1 MADIEAVDHRSR
13 ALGDAVR
20 LFAARELLQRENQI
34 RMKAARIDAQ
44 ESPRIFRLLRMHI
57 EGQPGCNRFLRELR
71 GGKID
76 CDDGGDTRLRRLRL
90 SDGRVEILPQFAQQ
104 MPHRGQNEL
113 VLAAEIMMRKR
124 GRNPASCAICAT
136 VTSSEPRWPIV
147 RMAASISSRRRKG
160 SIPILGIILVRSQA
174 NSSAVYL

>member
-1 MADIEAVDHRSR
+1 
-13 ALGDAVR
+13 
-20 LFAARELLQRENQI
+20 
-34 RMKAARIDAQ
+34 MKAARIDAQ
-44 ESPRIFRLLRMHI
+44 EPPRIFRLLRMHI

-124 GRNPASCAICAT
+124 GRNPRLMCDLRDGHIQRTALADCTDGGIDQLA
-136 VTSSEPRWPIV
+136 PPQ
-147 RMAASISSRRRKG
+147 G
-160 SIPILGIILVRSQA
+160 LHPDLGH
-174 NSSAVYL
+174 NSGPFSG